1 MGGEKRLF
9 LKLTTLQD
17 RMDILNEQRE
27 CDGVHPPFGNDD
39 ISVALGGLD
48 EVTMHG
54 LHCREVL
61 LEHRVH
67 ITPALLDITHE
78 ATSQAH
84 VIIGINKDLD
94 VHQFAELL
102 VLKDQD
108 TIKDQDLRGL
118 DAYRLGQAVVVGEG
132 VDGALDTLPLLEL
145 ADMLDHHIRVEGV
158 RVVVVELGAL
168 LKTEIIV
175 RLVVEVVA
183 ERRDVLIDKG
193 LLELAYQG

>member
-1 MGGEKRLF
+1 
-9 LKLTTLQD
+9 
-17 RMDILNEQRE
+17 MDILHEQRE

-48 EVTMHG
+48 EVTMHR
-54 LHCREVL
+54 LHRREVL
-61 LEHRVH
+61 LEYRVH
-67 ITPALLDITHE
+67 ITSALLDITHE
-78 ATSQAH
+78 AASQAY
-84 VIIGINKDLD
+84 VIIRIDEDLD
-94 VHQFAELL
+94 VHQFAQLL

-108 TIKDQDLRGL
+108 TIEDQDLSGL

-145 ADMLDHHIRVEGV
+145 ADMLDHHIRIEGV

-168 LKTEIIV
+168 LETEIIV
-175 RLVVEVVA
+175 RLVVEVVT

-193 LLELAYQG
+193 LLELAHEG

>member
-1 MGGEKRLF
+1 
-9 LKLTTLQD
+9 
-17 RMDILNEQRE
+17 MDILNEQRE

-54 LHCREVL
+54 LHRREVL

-67 ITPALLDITHE
+67 ITSALLDITHE

-84 VIIGINKDLD
+84 IIIGINEDLD
-94 VHQFAELL
+94 VHQFAQFL
-102 VLKDQD
+102 VLEDQD
-108 TIKDQDLRGL
+108 PIKDQDLRRL

-132 VDGALDTLPLLEL
+132 VDGALDTLSLLEL

-158 RVVVVELGAL
+158 RVVIVELGAL
-168 LKTEIIV
+168 LETEIIV

-193 LLELAYQG
+193 LLELAHEG

>member
-1 MGGEKRLF
+1 MFGEKRLF
-9 LKLTTLQD
+9 PKLTTLQD

-54 LHCREVL
+54 LHRREVL

-67 ITPALLDITHE
+67 ITSALLDITYK
-78 ATSQAH
+78 AASQAH
-84 VIIGINKDLD
+84 VIIGINEDLD
-94 VHQFAELL
+94 VHQFAQLL
-102 VLKDQD
+102 ILKDQD
-108 TIKDQDLRGL
+108 TIEDEDLRGL
-118 DAYRLGQAVVVGEG
+118 DTYRLGQAVVVGEG

-158 RVVVVELGAL
+158 RVVIVELGAL
-168 LKTEIIV
+168 LETEIIV

-183 ERRDVLIDKG
+183 ERRDVFIGKG